1 MPNPFAYPE
10 ELRAEGVRLYR
21 QENMSF
27 RKVAAQLGVTA
38 PTVQNWVR
46 KADGDVE
53 ADAND
58 DKAEIRR
65 LQKELR
71 RTQQER
77 EILKKAVA
85 FASRRRARTGEHLPV
100 HRSGAGEVPGLDD
113 VSSARGVPVGVLRLV
128 PTPTLAP

>member
-21 QENMSF
+21 QEDMSF

-38 PTVQNWVR
+38 PTVQDWVR
-46 KADGDVE
+46 KAESEVE
-53 ADAND
+53 EAAVD

-77 EILKKAVA
+77 DILKRAVA
-85 FASRRRARTGEHLPV
+85 FFAKQSEDR
-100 HRSGAGEVPGLDD
+100 
-113 VSSARGVPVGVLRLV
+113 
-128 PTPTLAP
+128 

>member
-21 QENMSF
+21 QEGMSF
-27 RKVAAQLGVTA
+27 RKVADQLGVTA
-38 PTVQNWVR
+38 PTVQDWVR
-46 KADGDVE
+46 KAESEVE
-53 ADAND
+53 EAALD

-77 EILKKAVA
+77 DILKKAVA
-85 FASRRRARTGEHLPV
+85 FFVKESEDR
-100 HRSGAGEVPGLDD
+100 
-113 VSSARGVPVGVLRLV
+113 
-128 PTPTLAP
+128 

>member
-21 QENMSF
+21 QEGMSY

-38 PTVQNWVR
+38 PTVQDWVR
-46 KADGDVE
+46 KAESEVE
-53 ADAND
+53 GAAVD

-77 EILKKAVA
+77 DILKKAVA
-85 FASRRRARTGEHLPV
+85 FFAKQSEDR
-100 HRSGAGEVPGLDD
+100 
-113 VSSARGVPVGVLRLV
+113 
-128 PTPTLAP
+128 

>member
-21 QENMSF
+21 QEGMSF
-27 RKVAAQLGVTA
+27 RKVADQLGVTA
-38 PTVQNWVR
+38 PTVQDWVR
-46 KADGDVE
+46 KAESEVE
-53 ADAND
+53 EAAVD

-77 EILKKAVA
+77 DILKKAVA
-85 FASRRRARTGEHLPV
+85 FFAKESEDR
-100 HRSGAGEVPGLDD
+100 
-113 VSSARGVPVGVLRLV
+113 
-128 PTPTLAP
+128 

>member
-21 QENMSF
+21 QEGLSF

-38 PTVQNWVR
+38 PTVQDWVR
-46 KADGDVE
+46 KAESETEE
-53 ADAND
+53 AAVD

-77 EILKKAVA
+77 DILKKAVA
-85 FASRRRARTGEHLPV
+85 FFAKQSEDR
-100 HRSGAGEVPGLDD
+100 
-113 VSSARGVPVGVLRLV
+113 
-128 PTPTLAP
+128 

>member
-21 QENMSF
+21 QEGMSF

-38 PTVQNWVR
+38 PTVQDWVR
-46 KADGDVE
+46 KSEVE
-53 ADAND
+53 EAAVD

-77 EILKKAVA
+77 DILKKAVA
-85 FASRRRARTGEHLPV
+85 FFAKQSEDR
-100 HRSGAGEVPGLDD
+100 
-113 VSSARGVPVGVLRLV
+113 
-128 PTPTLAP
+128 

>member
-21 QENMSF
+21 QEGMSF
-27 RKVAAQLGVTA
+27 RKVADQLGVTA
-38 PTVQNWVR
+38 PTVQDWVR
-46 KADGDVE
+46 KAESEVE
-53 ADAND
+53 EAAVD

-77 EILKKAVA
+77 DILKKAVA
-85 FASRRRARTGEHLPV
+85 FFAKQSEDR
-100 HRSGAGEVPGLDD
+100 
-113 VSSARGVPVGVLRLV
+113 
-128 PTPTLAP
+128 

>member
-21 QENMSF
+21 QEGMSF
-27 RKVAAQLGVTA
+27 RKVADQLGVTA
-38 PTVQNWVR
+38 PTVQDWVR
-46 KADGDVE
+46 KAESEVE
-53 ADAND
+53 EKAVD

-77 EILKKAVA
+77 DILKKAVA
-85 FASRRRARTGEHLPV
+85 FFAKESEDR
-100 HRSGAGEVPGLDD
+100 
-113 VSSARGVPVGVLRLV
+113 
-128 PTPTLAP
+128 

>member
-21 QENMSF
+21 QEGMSL

-38 PTVQNWVR
+38 QTVHDWVK
-46 KADGDVE
+46 KAEADVE
-53 ADAND
+53 EDASD

-77 EILKKAVA
+77 DILKKAVA
-85 FASRRRARTGEHLPV
+85 FFAKESEDR
-100 HRSGAGEVPGLDD
+100 
-113 VSSARGVPVGVLRLV
+113 
-128 PTPTLAP
+128 

>member
-21 QENMSF
+21 QDGMSF

-38 PTVQNWVR
+38 PTVQHWVR
-46 KADGDVE
+46 R
-53 ADAND
+53 ADAEAGGEEVASD

-71 RTQQER
+71 RAQQER
-77 EILKKAVA
+77 DILKKAVA
-85 FASRRRARTGEHLPV
+85 FFAKESEDR
-100 HRSGAGEVPGLDD
+100 
-113 VSSARGVPVGVLRLV
+113 
-128 PTPTLAP
+128 